1 MEASKDEILERLEKL
16 ERENRRLKRAGVA
29 AVAVASLAVILGV
42 ASPAPRTLSAHQIL
56 LTDSSGRIR
65 MKLSAV
71 GRKFPFIS
79 LYGPGD
85 RTMLSL
91 DGGGPQPGL
100 AIHDV
105 SGKTRILLG
114 GLSPDLSFYNG
125 AGDTT
130 VSLDGDALG
139 PRLMLFDSAGKL
151 RAELGGTG
159 PALDLIDS
167 SDYETDVGVGSAP
180 NPLTGDMQET
190 TAASIVMFKREG
202 EERKYLWRAPQ
213 PAKVTA
219 RKR

>member
-1 MEASKDEILERLEKL
+1 MEASKKEILERLEKL
-16 ERENRRLKRAGVA
+16 ERENRWLKRGGMA
-29 AVAVASLAVILGV
+29 AVALASLVVILGM
-42 ASPAPRTLSAHQIL
+42 ASPAPQTLTAHQIL
-56 LTDSSGRIR
+56 LTDSSGRVR

-71 GRKFPFIS
+71 GRKFPFLS
-79 LYGPGD
+79 FYGPGD

-91 DGGGPQPGL
+91 EGGGPQPGL

-130 VSLDGDALG
+130 VSLDGSLG
-139 PRLMLFDSAGKL
+139 PRLMLFDSAGNL
-151 RAELGGTG
+151 RVELGGQG
-159 PALDLIDS
+159 PTLSLTDS
-167 SDYETDVGVGSAP
+167 SDYETDVGVSTAP

-190 TAASIVMFKREG
+190 TAASIVMFKRNG
-202 EERKYLWRAPQ
+202 EERKYLWRAPE
-213 PAKVTA
+213 PAKMTA